1 MAMKKKASEAV
12 EEEQMMKLKLKNP
25 SQQEQMVELHNKAEP
40 WIFKPKA
47 GSVFPVKKRAASE
60 FIYEK
65 LKKINKQETT
75 QYSCTTENRRHKF
88 NLQTTKW
95 LISESKIAAK
105 FQMSAL
111 LNYFNGPK

>member
-1 MAMKKKASEAV
+1 
-12 EEEQMMKLKLKNP
+12 MMKLKLKNP

-75 QYSCTTENRRHKF
+75 SIVVQLKIEGISLTCK
-88 NLQTTKW
+88 LQ
-95 LISESKIAAK
+95 S
-105 FQMSAL
+105 
-111 LNYFNGPK
+111 G

>member
-1 MAMKKKASEAV
+1 
-12 EEEQMMKLKLKNP
+12 MMKLKLKNP

-75 QYSCTTENRRHKF
+75 SIVVQLKIQGISLTCK
-88 NLQTTKW
+88 LQ
-95 LISESKIAAK
+95 S
-105 FQMSAL
+105 
-111 LNYFNGPK
+111 G